1 MEVIRI
7 FRVWVLTEAV
17 AMDTIAHGE
26 NIESKEN
33 KAK

>member
-1 MEVIRI
+1 MEVISI
-7 FRVWVLTEAV
+7 FRVWVLTESV

-33 KAK
+33 KTK